1 MCLFPIG
8 YGLTL
13 QSYSLG
19 KSEKNWCTGSR
30 GRGESHC
37 SKERRAIA
45 SGYQTP
51 RIGIVLLSKQTFYG
65 GGGGGG

>member
-8 YGLTL
+8 CGLTS

-19 KSEKNWCTGSR
+19 KSEKNWCIGSG
-30 GRGESHC
+30 GRGERSHC

-51 RIGIVLLSKQTFYG
+51 SIGIVLLSKQTFYG
-65 GGGGGG
+65 GQGDD